1 MSELPPD
8 IETANEICEH
18 YPAGDGESLYSALLD
33 LQTALRYVPVA
44 GVNAIC
50 AHLGVP
56 LSKAFSLATFHQAFS
71 LAPKGKVII
80 RVCTGTACHV
90 RGAQGLVDELAKELE
105 VAVGGTTEDLE
116 FTLET
121 SSCVGACAMAPV
133 VSVGGRYQGP
143 VKPKKLLE
151 AIR

>member
-1 MSELPPD
+1 MNEPPPD
-8 IETANEICEH
+8 VVKAREICGA
-18 YPAGDGESLYSALLD
+18 YTAGDAESLYAALLD
-33 LQTALRYVPVA
+33 LQQALRYVPVA

-50 AHLGVP
+50 EHLGVP

-71 LAPKGKVII
+71 LVPKGEVII

-105 VAVGGTTEDLE
+105 IAVGGTTEDLK